1 MKQNNRENIKQAI
14 EIIEGISFV
23 VSDPKGQALDY
34 AVKLLND
41 ALADE
46 EPPQE
51 STGGVPRNA
60 DLS

>member
-1 MKQNNRENIKQAI
+1 MKQNIREKIKQAI
-14 EIIEGISFV
+14 GIIEGISFV
-23 VSDPKGQALDY
+23 VSDPKGQALEY
-34 AVKLLND
+34 AAQLLNE
-41 ALADE
+41 ALAGE